1 MANESFEEFK
11 RLYKRFVDG
20 SRWLN
25 KKTQEGTA
33 REKDKD
39 EFNERV
45 VAPMDA
51 MWATFTDEEKE
62 YWGKVKYAV
71 DLFEGTIVLEDDVKK
86 TKQFEERS
94 KRKKKRWRNYSR
106 SY

>member
-1 MANESFEEFK
+1 MDKHEEFK
-11 RLYKRFVDG
+11 RLYKRFIDG

-25 KKTQEGTA
+25 KKMLEGTA
-33 REKDKD
+33 TQKDKD

-45 VAPMDA
+45 VDPMDTL
-51 MWATFTDEEKE
+51 WVTLTDGDKE

-71 DLFEGTIVLEDDVKK
+71 DLFEGTIVLEDEMRK
-86 TKQFEERS
+86 TKQVEDRS
-94 KRKKKRWRNYSR
+94 RRKKKRWRRYSQ

>member
-1 MANESFEEFK
+1 MDKHEEFK
-11 RLYKRFVDG
+11 RLYEKFVDG

-25 KKTQEGTA
+25 QKIQEGTA
-33 REKDKD
+33 REKDKE
-39 EFNERV
+39 EFNKRV
-45 VAPMDA
+45 VEPMDA
-51 MWATFTDEEKE
+51 LWATFTDEEKD

-71 DLFEGTIVLEDDVKK
+71 DLFEGTIVMEDEEKK
-86 TKQFEERS
+86 RKQAEEQS

>member
-1 MANESFEEFK
+1 MDKHEEFK
-11 RLYKRFVDG
+11 RLYKRFIDG

-25 KKTQEGTA
+25 KKMQEGTA
-33 REKDKD
+33 TQKDKD

-45 VAPMDA
+45 VAPMDTI
-51 MWATFTDEEKE
+51 WATFTDEEKD
-62 YWGKVKYAV
+62 YWGKVQYAV
-71 DLFEGTIVLEDDVKK
+71 DLFEGTIVLDDEMKK
-86 TKQFEERS
+86 RKQIEERS

>member
-1 MANESFEEFK
+1 MDKHEEFK
-11 RLYKRFVDG
+11 RLYKRFIDG

-25 KKTQEGTA
+25 KKMLEGTA
-33 REKDKD
+33 TQKDKD

-51 MWATFTDEEKE
+51 IWATFTDEEKD
-62 YWGKVKYAV
+62 YWGKVQYAV
-71 DLFEGTIVLEDDVKK
+71 DLFEGTIVLDDEMKK
-86 TKQFEERS
+86 RKQIEERS

>member
-11 RLYKRFVDG
+11 RLYKRFIDG

-25 KKTQEGTA
+25 KKIQEGTA
-33 REKDKD
+33 REKDKE
-39 EFNERV
+39 EFKKRV
-45 VAPMDA
+45 VEPMDA
-51 MWATFTDEEKE
+51 IWATFTDEEKD
-62 YWGKVKYAV
+62 YWGKVQYAV
-71 DLFEGTIVLEDDVKK
+71 DLFEGTIVLEDEARKR
-86 TKQFEERS
+86 KQIEERS

>member
-11 RLYKRFVDG
+11 RLYKRFIDG

-25 KKTQEGTA
+25 KKMLEGTV
-33 REKDKD
+33 RDKDKE
-39 EFNERV
+39 EFNQRV
-45 VAPMDA
+45 VEPMDA
-51 MWATFTDEEKE
+51 LWATFTDEEKD

-71 DLFEGTIVLEDDVKK
+71 DLFEGTIVLEDEVKK
-86 TKQFEERS
+86 RKQIEERS

>member
-11 RLYKRFVDG
+11 RLYKRFIDA

-25 KKTQEGTA
+25 KKMLEGTV
-33 REKDKD
+33 RDKDKE
-39 EFNERV
+39 EFNQRV
-45 VAPMDA
+45 VEPMDA
-51 MWATFTDEEKE
+51 LWATFTDEEKD

-71 DLFEGTIVLEDDVKK
+71 DLFEGTIVLEDEVKK
-86 TKQFEERS
+86 RKQIEERS

>member
-1 MANESFEEFK
+1 M
-11 RLYKRFVDG
+11 L
-20 SRWLN
+20 
-25 KKTQEGTA
+25 EGTA
-33 REKDKD
+33 TQKDKD

-51 MWATFTDEEKE
+51 IWATFTVEEKD
-62 YWGKVKYAV
+62 YWGKVQYAV
-71 DLFEGTIVLEDDVKK
+71 DLFEGTIVLDDEMKK
-86 TKQFEERS
+86 RKQIEERS

>member
-1 MANESFEEFK
+1 MDKHEEFK
-11 RLYKRFVDG
+11 RLYKRFIDG

-25 KKTQEGTA
+25 KKTLEGTA
-33 REKDKD
+33 TQKDKD
-39 EFNERV
+39 EFNELV

-51 MWATFTDEEKE
+51 IWATFTDEEKD
-62 YWGKVKYAV
+62 YWGKVQYAV
-71 DLFEGTIVLEDDVKK
+71 DLFEGTIVLDDEMKK
-86 TKQFEERS
+86 TKHIEERS